1 MQNQRSRKRKP
12 KDWRR
17 AIVYIMLGLL
27 AAILLWVIVLWAA
40 LQTE

>member
-1 MQNQRSRKRKP
+1 MQNQRNGKRKQ

-17 AIVYIMLGLL
+17 AIVNLMLGLL
-27 AAILLWVIVLWAA
+27 AAIVLWIIVLWAT

>member
-1 MQNQRSRKRKP
+1 MQNQRSRRRKP

-17 AIVYIMLGLL
+17 AVITLMFGLL

-40 LQTE
+40 LEIE

>member
-1 MQNQRSRKRKP
+1 MQNQRSHRRKQ

-17 AIVYIMLGLL
+17 AIVNIMLGLL